1 MSEEEFVDSWMD
13 DIIDQCDNPEG
24 YLADMGGGF
33 GVPGD
38 MMNGVITRVR
48 ERRQERLQQQDVDS
62 DAEQKDED
70 PDEDTDAAAA
80 MEVLFED
87 SSNVEEAAT
96 VKDFYDPKQEYQFDP
111 SRVETDS
118 SKLTVDWALD
128 SKEVGPEFQEVFGV
142 GLSKDMH
149 ISMHAPYDQHLLC
162 SYNEYVKDDHH
173 QDLVTNWLGSPTVN
187 DTIKEG
193 ATLVWREHLLHV
205 QEDLKIRSAKERGQ
219 KSHWIVK
226 WGQDKL
232 EFTHN
237 CYSSF
242 FNMRIGKDALE
253 VMTIVDLK
261 HRLMDIIGS
270 QANHPFKDSLEKED
284 FGQITSFSVVHGS
297 NGTNIEQTGMTV
309 SQAFIVC
316 GSVKVVLE

>member
-96 VKDFYDPKQEYQFDP
+96 VKDFYDPKQECIH
-111 SRVETDS
+111 SIET
-118 SKLTVDWALD
+118 W
-128 SKEVGPEFQEVFGV
+128 PPF
-142 GLSKDMH
+142 
-149 ISMHAPYDQHLLC
+149 
-162 SYNEYVKDDHH
+162 
-173 QDLVTNWLGSPTVN
+173 TNQS
-187 DTIKEG
+187 
-193 ATLVWREHLLHV
+193 
-205 QEDLKIRSAKERGQ
+205 
-219 KSHWIVK
+219 
-226 WGQDKL
+226 
-232 EFTHN
+232 
-237 CYSSF
+237 
-242 FNMRIGKDALE
+242 
-253 VMTIVDLK
+253 
-261 HRLMDIIGS
+261 
-270 QANHPFKDSLEKED
+270 
-284 FGQITSFSVVHGS
+284 
-297 NGTNIEQTGMTV
+297 
-309 SQAFIVC
+309 
-316 GSVKVVLE
+316 